1 MMDKQEDRLS
11 NQHDQDSDEEIL
23 LNEDENKIQT

>member
-1 MMDKQEDRLS
+1 MDKQGDRLS